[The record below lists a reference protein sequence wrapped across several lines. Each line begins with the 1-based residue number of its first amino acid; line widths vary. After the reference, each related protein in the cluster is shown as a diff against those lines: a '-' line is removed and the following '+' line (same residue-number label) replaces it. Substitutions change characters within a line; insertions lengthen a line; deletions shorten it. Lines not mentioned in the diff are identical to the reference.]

1 MNGSVLL
8 PTSSRYLV
16 STYLK
21 SWRDK
26 RLKWGCMVVEQIT
39 IPKGYGAWRSPIANG
54 VMLLVSVAL
63 LAWAWEFFRTRST
76 SVVSVD
82 AVVNGT
88 IVDLKAPEE
97 GILTTVANR
106 TGDQITA
113 GMPMFTVRNDRLN
126 ELPMQESKSRLNQ
139 TRADLARAQERVDR
153 LVTLATSASVDDIA
167 QVELVKSDTSVR
179 VQQLDAEIAAVRARM
194 NLSQV
199 QIDRMSGLV
208 KEGAVPKATLDVP
221 QAEIAQRIQEIKAL
235 EAQIEA
241 LRVSDDAAKQGL
253 SISKTRSNY
262 DPKIRVQELQIQIA
276 DGRAEIASLKQKI
289 RDGEMELTQAK
300 SDLKQRQQVMVN
312 APLSGV
318 LWKMMAQEGKFVQ
331 RGEVLAQVAD
341 CKTRWVDALVDEGEV
356 NALQVGMSADIR
368 LTGAKEGTL
377 LRGKVQTIR
386 SGVGRL
392 SAGQEVATPIAPNL
406 PRYSQVRVELDPT
419 QAVSVDDSGTG
430 NLCSI
435 GYTGRVTFQLPEKAK
450 TPGLLGWLP
459 KR

>member
-1 MNGSVLL
+1 
-8 PTSSRYLV
+8 
-16 STYLK
+16 
-21 SWRDK
+21 
-26 RLKWGCMVVEQIT
+26 MVVEQIA
-39 IPKGYGAWRSPIANG
+39 IPKEYGAWRSPVANG
-54 VMLLVSVAL
+54 VTLVVSVGL
-63 LAWAWEFFRTRST
+63 LAWAWQFLKTRST

-88 IVDLKAPEE
+88 LVDLKAPEE
-97 GILTTVANR
+97 GMLMTVARR
-106 TGDQITA
+106 TGESITA
-113 GMPMFTVRNDRLN
+113 GTLMFAVRNDRLN

-153 LVTLATSASVDDIA
+153 LVALADSASVDDLA
-167 QVELVKSDTSVR
+167 QLELVKSDTSVR

-194 NLSQV
+194 GLSQV
-199 QIDRMSGLV
+199 QFDRMAGLV
-208 KEGAVPKATLDVP
+208 KEGAMPKAALDVP
-221 QAEIAQRIQEIKAL
+221 QAEIAQRVQEIKAL

-241 LRVSDDAAKQGL
+241 LRVSDDGAKQGL

-276 DGRAEIASLKQKI
+276 DGRAEIASLRQKI
-289 RDGEMELTQAK
+289 SDGEMELKQAK
-300 SDLKQRQQVMVN
+300 SDLKQRQQVVVN

-356 NALQVGMSADIR
+356 NALQVGMLADIR
-368 LTGAKEGTL
+368 LTGAKDGTI

-392 SAGQEVATPIAPNL
+392 SAGQEVVMPIAPNL

-419 QAVSVDDSGTG
+419 QAVPAEDSGTG

-435 GYTGRVTFQLPEKAK
+435 GYTGRVTFQIPEKIK
-450 TPGLLGWLP
+450 TEGLLGWLP
-459 KR
+459 RR

>member
-1 MNGSVLL
+1 
-8 PTSSRYLV
+8 
-16 STYLK
+16 
-21 SWRDK
+21 
-26 RLKWGCMVVEQIT
+26 MVAEHIE
-39 IPKGYGAWRSPIANG
+39 IPRGYGAWRSPVANG

-63 LAWAWEFFRTRST
+63 LAWAWQFLKTRST

-88 IVDLKAPEE
+88 LVDLKAPEE
-97 GILTTVANR
+97 GTLTRVVSR
-106 TGDQITA
+106 TGESVMV
-113 GMPMFTVRNDRLN
+113 GKPMFAVRNDRLN
-126 ELPMQESKSRLNQ
+126 ELPMQENKSRLNQ

-153 LVTLATSASVDDIA
+153 LVILAASASVDDVA

-194 NLSQV
+194 SLSQV

-208 KEGAVPKATLDVP
+208 TEGAMPKAALDVP
-221 QAEIAQRIQEIKAL
+221 QAEIAQRIQEVKAL

-241 LRVSDDAAKQGL
+241 LRVSDEAARQGL
-253 SISKTRSNY
+253 YISKTRSNY

-276 DGRAEIASLKQKI
+276 DGRAEIAGLKQRI
-289 RDGEMELTQAK
+289 RDGETELVQAK
-300 SDLKQRQQVMVN
+300 TDLNQRQQVVVN

-356 NALQVGMSADIR
+356 NALQVGMLADIR
-368 LTGAKEGTL
+368 LTGAKDGTL

-406 PRYSQVRVELDPT
+406 PRYSQVRVELDSPQT
-419 QAVSVDDSGTG
+419 VLTDDSGTG

-435 GYTGRVTFQLPEKAK
+435 GYTGRVTFRIPETAK
-450 TPGLLGWLP
+450 PAGFLGWLT
-459 KR
+459 RR

>member
-1 MNGSVLL
+1 
-8 PTSSRYLV
+8 
-16 STYLK
+16 
-21 SWRDK
+21 
-26 RLKWGCMVVEQIT
+26 MVARPIA
-39 IPKGYGAWRSPIANG
+39 IPKGYGAWRSPVANG
-54 VMLLVSVAL
+54 VMLLASVAL
-63 LAWAWEFFRTRST
+63 LAWAWEFLKTRST
-76 SVVSVD
+76 SIVSVD

-88 IVDLKAPEE
+88 LVDLKAPEE
-97 GILTTVANR
+97 GMLTRVVSR
-106 TGDQITA
+106 TGESVMV
-113 GMPMFTVRNDRLN
+113 GKPMFSVRNDRLN
-126 ELPMQESKSRLNQ
+126 ELPMQENKSRLNQ

-153 LVTLATSASVDDIA
+153 LVTLAASASVDDVA

-179 VQQLDAEIAAVRARM
+179 IQQLDAEIAAVRARM
-194 NLSQV
+194 SLSQV

-208 KEGAVPKATLDVP
+208 KEGAMPKAALDVP

-241 LRVSDDAAKQGL
+241 LRVSDEAAKQGL
-253 SISKTRSNY
+253 YLSKTRSNY

-276 DGRAEIASLKQKI
+276 DGRAEIAGLKQRI
-289 RDGEMELTQAK
+289 RDGETELAQAK
-300 SDLKQRQQVMVN
+300 TDLNQRQQVVVN

-341 CKTRWVDALVDEGEV
+341 CKTRWVDALVDEGDV
-356 NALQVGMSADIR
+356 NTLQVGMLADIR
-368 LTGAKEGTL
+368 LTGAKDGTL

-406 PRYSQVRVELDPT
+406 PRYSQVRVELDSPQT
-419 QAVSVDDSGTG
+419 VLTDDSGTG

-435 GYTGRVTFQLPEKAK
+435 GYTGRVTFRIPETAK
-450 TPGLLGWLP
+450 PPGFLGWLA
-459 KR
+459 RR

>member
-1 MNGSVLL
+1 
-8 PTSSRYLV
+8 
-16 STYLK
+16 
-21 SWRDK
+21 
-26 RLKWGCMVVEQIT
+26 MVAEQVA
-39 IPKGYGAWRSPIANG
+39 IPKGYGAWRSPVANG
-54 VMLLVSVAL
+54 VMMLVSVGL
-63 LAWAWEFFRTRST
+63 LAWAWQFFKTRST

-88 IVDLKAPEE
+88 LVDLKAPEE
-97 GILTTVANR
+97 GTLMTVARR
-106 TGDQITA
+106 TGEPITA
-113 GMPMFTVRNDRLN
+113 GSLMFMVRNDRLN
-126 ELPMQESKSRLNQ
+126 ELPMQEGKSRLNQ
-139 TRADLARAQERVDR
+139 ARADLARAQERVDR
-153 LVTLATSASVDDIA
+153 LVSLAASASVDDVA

-179 VQQLDAEIAAVRARM
+179 VQQLEAEIAAVRARM
-194 NLSQV
+194 SLSQV
-199 QIDRMSGLV
+199 QFDRMAGLV
-208 KEGAVPKATLDVP
+208 KEGAVAKATLDVP
-221 QAEIAQRIQEIKAL
+221 QAEIAQRVQEIKAL

-276 DGRAEIASLKQKI
+276 DGRAEVASLKQKI
-289 RDGEMELTQAK
+289 RDGELELAK
-300 SDLKQRQQVMVN
+300 ANSDLKQRQQVVVN

-356 NALQVGMSADIR
+356 NALQVGMAAEVR
-368 LTGAKEGTL
+368 LTGAKDGEL

-419 QAVSVDDSGTG
+419 QMVSMDESGTG

-435 GYTGRVTFQLPEKAK
+435 GYTGRVTFKIPEKAR
-450 TPGLLGWLP
+450 TEGLLGWLP
-459 KR
+459 RK

>member
-1 MNGSVLL
+1 
-8 PTSSRYLV
+8 
-16 STYLK
+16 
-21 SWRDK
+21 
-26 RLKWGCMVVEQIT
+26 MVVEQIA
-39 IPKGYGAWRSPIANG
+39 IPKEYGAWRSPVANG
-54 VMLLVSVAL
+54 VTLIVSVGL
-63 LAWAWEFFRTRST
+63 LAWAWQFLKTRST

-88 IVDLKAPEE
+88 LVDLKAPEE
-97 GILTTVANR
+97 GVLTTVARR
-106 TGDQITA
+106 TGESIAA
-113 GMPMFTVRNDRLN
+113 GTLMFAVRNDRLN

-139 TRADLARAQERVDR
+139 TRADLARALERVDR
-153 LVTLATSASVDDIA
+153 LVALAASASVDDVA

-179 VQQLDAEIAAVRARM
+179 VQQLEAEIAAVRARM
-194 NLSQV
+194 SLSQV
-199 QIDRMSGLV
+199 QFDRMSRLV
-208 KEGAVPKATLDVP
+208 KEGAMPQATLDVP
-221 QAEIAQRIQEIKAL
+221 QAEIAQRRQEIKAL

-241 LRVSDDAAKQGL
+241 LRVSDDGARQGL

-289 RDGEMELTQAK
+289 SDGEMELTQAK
-300 SDLKQRQQVMVN
+300 SDLKQRQQVVVN

-356 NALQVGMSADIR
+356 NALQVGMAAEVR
-368 LTGAKEGTL
+368 LTGAKDGTL

-392 SAGQEVATPIAPNL
+392 SAGQEVVTPIAPNL
-406 PRYSQVRVELDPT
+406 PRYSQVRVELDST
-419 QAVSVDDSGTG
+419 QTVADDESGTG

-435 GYTGRVTFQLPEKAK
+435 GYTGRVTFQIPEKAK
-450 TPGLLGWLP
+450 TEGLLGWLP
-459 KR
+459 RR

>member
-1 MNGSVLL
+1 
-8 PTSSRYLV
+8 
-16 STYLK
+16 
-21 SWRDK
+21 
-26 RLKWGCMVVEQIT
+26 MVVEQIT

-88 IVDLKAPEE
+88 VVDLKAPEE

-126 ELPMQESKSRLNQ
+126 ELPMQE
-139 TRADLARAQERVDR
+139 RVDR
-153 LVTLATSASVDDIA
+153 LVVLVASASVDDVA
-167 QVELVKSDTSVR
+167 QVELVQSDTSVR
-179 VQQLDAEIAAVRARM
+179 VQQLEAEIAAVRARM

-208 KEGAVPKATLDVP
+208 REGAVPKATLDVP
-221 QAEIAQRIQEIKAL
+221 QAEIAQRIQEIKSL
-235 EAQIEA
+235 EAQIAA

-368 LTGAKEGTL
+368 LTGAKEGAL
-377 LRGKVQTIR
+377 LHGKVQTIR

-419 QAVSVDDSGTG
+419 QTVAVDDLGTG

-435 GYTGRVTFQLPEKAK
+435 GYTGRVTFQLPEKVK